1 MMKKASALFVLLLSL
16 TQPVQAATPMG
27 EMMTAM
33 IRMMAAMANHMAG
46 SLGGSSSFNM
56 GSNFGTGFNP
66 WMSSWPGMTPGS
78 WPVTGMSPPGYPG
91 MNPWMNSPAGMT
103 PGGWPATGAPP
114 TGYPGWQGLAG
125 QHYNRGPAPSP
136 IEGNWLSQSG
146 EALQV
151 RNNRFRL
158 RSQQGV
164 LQGTLRLDRSS
175 LKLYIP
181 QAGLVMPYRYI
192 RQANRLMLQHP
203 SGQVLYFQQLP
214 DYRY

>member
-1 MMKKASALFVLLLSL
+1 MMKKTSALFILLISL

-27 EMMTAM
+27 EMMSAM

-56 GSNFGTGFNP
+56 GSNFGAGFNP
-66 WMSSWPGMTPGS
+66 WTSSWPGMTPGS
-78 WPVTGMSPPGYPG
+78 WPVTGMSPMGYP
-91 MNPWMNSPAGMT
+91 GMT
-103 PGGWPATGAPP
+103 PGGWPATGSPP
-114 TGYPGWQGLAG
+114 MGYPGWQGFAG
-125 QHYNRGPAPSP
+125 RNYNRGTAPSP
-136 IEGNWLSQSG
+136 IQGNWLSQSG

-151 RNNRFRL
+151 RFHRFRL

-164 LQGTLRLDRSS
+164 LQGTLRFDSNS

-192 RQANRLMLQHP
+192 RQGNRLMLQHP
-203 SGQVLYFQQLP
+203 SGQVLYFQQQP
-214 DYRY
+214 NYRY